1 MTRAEGIAKLLG
13 EHGQFAY
20 NPKVAAYVCD
30 CGLMFFIPAEDAEG
44 DDSLMWKFAKH
55 QAAVVDA
62 WLAGQGEPPEIRHV
76 TLDNGETV
84 LDEVV
89 ARDASVHLEAMA
101 DNAWW
106 LGIESG
112 GQLVHVNLTTKRA
125 KIDGTAEVD

>member
-13 EHGQFAY
+13 DDFFNY
-20 NPKVAAYVCD
+20 
-30 CGLMFFIPAEDAEG
+30 CGHTFDWDPAWDVSELHCPECLG
-44 DDSLMWKFAKH
+44 RVTGL
-55 QAAVVDA
+55 AAVVDA

-84 LDEVV
+84 LDEVM
-89 ARDASVHLEAMA
+89 ACNASVHLEAMA

-112 GQLVHVNLTTKRA
+112 GQLVHVNLTTRRA
-125 KIDGTAEVD
+125 KINGTVEVD